1 MAVLGTWVVGACCW
15 PLWPW
20 DTVGTHTHTLG
31 VTAGT
36 AGARRGGGSAK
47 ESIHPTHPPVR
58 NRGAATAKRV

>member
-1 MAVLGTWVVGACCW
+1 MAVFGTWVVGACCW

-20 DTVGTHTHTLG
+20 DTVGTHALG

-36 AGARRGGGSAK
+36 GGARRGGGRAK